1 MFIDPKILADDV
13 PDDAGVLAMKA
24 ALRELKMTMRK
35 SGKPVDY
42 PMRNEALAILN
53 DARTAI
59 DRINQP
65 NS

>member
-1 MFIDPKILADDV
+1 MLTIACQGAEMFIDPKILADNT

-42 PMRNEALAILN
+42 PM
-53 DARTAI
+53 
-59 DRINQP
+59 
-65 NS
+65 

>member
-1 MFIDPKILADDV
+1 MFIDPKILADNV

-35 SGKPVDY
+35 SRKAVDY
-42 PMRNEALAILN
+42 PMRNEALEILN

>member
-1 MFIDPKILADDV
+1 MFIDPKILADNT

-35 SGKPVDY
+35 FRKTVDY

-53 DARTAI
+53 DARAAI
-59 DRINQP
+59 DRINAP
-65 NS
+65 RK